1 VALLVLSTFNGSI
14 IGLVVVAADGL
25 VG

>member
-14 IGLVVVAADGL
+14 IGLVVVAADAV